1 MKFDRYE
8 LKGLGKSAFKR
19 NYWTCVA
26 ACLIYTII
34 YGALMTYSSSRGASV
49 EDLNEATK
57 VSITISPLVYP
68 ISIFVI
74 NPLLVGLAA
83 FFTNNLFHDADLKE
97 VFSAFTGGEY
107 VNIMGAML
115 ITNLITG
122 LFTLALIVPGI
133 IKSYEYRL
141 VPYILAENPSMKGSE
156 ARAISSKAMQG
167 NKMNVFLLDLS
178 FIGWLLVTVITFGI
192 AGIFYVTPYIM
203 STNAAVYR
211 HVCHDDAPTVYHA

>member
-1 MKFDRYE
+1 MEFNRHE
-8 LKGLGKSAFKR
+8 LKELGKSAFKR

-34 YGALMTYSSSRGASV
+34 YGVIMTYSSSQSV
-49 EDLNEATK
+49 SMEDVNEAAK
-57 VSITISPLVYP
+57 VSVMVSPLIYP

-74 NPLLVGLAA
+74 NPLLVGLAG

-97 VFSAFTGGEY
+97 IFSAFTGGEY

-156 ARAISSKAMQG
+156 ARAISSRAMQG

-178 FIGWLLVTVITFGI
+178 FIGWLFVTVITFGI

-203 STNAAVYR
+203 STNAAMYR
-211 HVCHDDAPTVYHA
+211 HVHHDDAPTVYRA

>member
-1 MKFDRYE
+1 MKFDRHE
-8 LKGLGKSAFKR
+8 LKGLGKIAFKR

-49 EDLNEATK
+49 EDLSEATK

-192 AGIFYVTPYIM
+192 AGVFYVTPYIM
-203 STNAAVYR
+203 STNAAMYR
-211 HVCHDDAPTVYHA
+211 HVHHDDVPTVYRA